1 MMILYKILNPA
12 FNIISI
18 FQVDSFQQEKED
30 ICVFE
35 KKTLAVV
42 FVLVLS
48 FKNSNSFVDY
58 LKLAEV

>member
-18 FQVDSFQQEKED
+18 FQVDFFQQERD
-30 ICVFE
+30 GISVLG

-48 FKNSNSFVDY
+48 FKNSNSFTDY

>member
-18 FQVDSFQQEKED
+18 FQVDSFQQEKDD